1 MYFIIEI
8 QSNKTGEQAAIAPIP
23 GYTDK
28 DKAISAYYYKLVY
41 ASDPDLSK
49 TEKHTVMLIDHLG
62 QTLMHNVFE
71 HEFPE
76 PEPEEDDPVE
86 PVEEPA
92 EEPEQEEPSEPQAEE
107 PEAEEVPEPDID
119 EPEEEPAIDEP
130 VEDEPEPEE
139 DEPEPAEDVTEEGEE
154 P

>member
-8 QSNKTGEQAAIAPIP
+8 KSDKTGENAAICPIP

-41 ASDPDLSK
+41 ASDPDLSQA
-49 TEKHTVMLIDHLG
+49 ELHTVELIDHLG
-62 QTLMHNVFE
+62 QVLMHNVFQ
-71 HEFPE
+71 HEYPAPE
-76 PEPEEDDPVE
+76 PEPE
-86 PVEEPA
+86 
-92 EEPEQEEPSEPQAEE
+92 PEQDEPSEPQEEE

-119 EPEEEPAIDEP
+119 EPEEEQAEEVQEEEPAIDET
-130 VEDEPEPEE
+130 VEDEPE
-139 DEPEPAEDVTEEGEE
+139 EEGEE

>member
-8 QSNKTGEQAAIAPIP
+8 QANKTGEQAAIAPIP
-23 GYTDK
+23 GYADR
-28 DKAISAYYYKLVY
+28 DKAVSAYYYKLVY

-49 TEKHTVMLIDHLG
+49 VEKHTVMLIDHLG

-76 PEPEEDDPVE
+76 PEPEPAPEPEPEEDDPVE
-86 PVEEPA
+86 PVEE
-92 EEPEQEEPSEPQAEE
+92 E
-107 PEAEEVPEPDID
+107 PEAEEV
-119 EPEEEPAIDEP
+119 PEEEPAIDEP

-139 DEPEPAEDVTEEGEE
+139 DEPEPAEDVAEEGEE